1 MTKIRIL
8 IKLINHA
15 LYYYIKFCSDDDP
28 LLAPLVKQS
37 TKPPMSHFKGVLEA
51 PSLPPHLVSTSLS
64 STDLSHSEQED
75 EWPPECNII
84 IDNLSYPAV
93 SLDGCAPI
101 NHETVPTTP
110 SSPSSSSI
118 PVLNIEDIEGLSAW
132 QRCRHTCITCGRF
145 TGPLLI
151 FSFFCIAFIALG
163 RGYLSELLNW
173 LENLPLVFSL
183 SVFVLLFTI
192 ISFPFGFGYII
203 LNMAAGYLYGM
214 LRGQAV
220 VTVSVAI
227 GFMIGFVV
235 CRCCM
240 REWAGQYIASSP
252 ALLAMTKVVEG
263 PHGFKV
269 ILLTRLTP
277 IPFGLQ
283 NALFAVSMYM

>member
-1 MTKIRIL
+1 
-8 IKLINHA
+8 
-15 LYYYIKFCSDDDP
+15 
-28 LLAPLVKQS
+28 
-37 TKPPMSHFKGVLEA
+37 MSHSRGELGT
-51 PSLPPHLVSTSLS
+51 PSLPPHLISTSRS

-75 EWPPECNII
+75 DWPPECNII
-84 IDNLSYPAV
+84 VDNLSYPAV
-93 SLDGCAPI
+93 SLDGCAPL
-101 NHETVPTTP
+101 NHEAVPTTP
-110 SSPSSSSI
+110 SSSSSSSSI
-118 PVLNIEDIEGLSAW
+118 PVLNIEDIEGLSAC
-132 QRCRHTCITCGRF
+132 QKCRHTCITWSRF

-151 FSFFCIAFIALG
+151 FSIFCIGFVALG
-163 RGYLSELLNW
+163 RGYLSQLLNW
-173 LENLPLVFSL
+173 LENLPLICSF

-220 VTVSVAI
+220 VSVSVAI
-227 GFMIGFVV
+227 GFTIGFVV

-283 NALFAVSMYM
+283 NALFAVSLLFKLLCDLKYVIFTCCNY

>member
-1 MTKIRIL
+1 
-8 IKLINHA
+8 
-15 LYYYIKFCSDDDP
+15 
-28 LLAPLVKQS
+28 
-37 TKPPMSHFKGVLEA
+37 MSHSREVLEA
-51 PSLPPHLVSTSLS
+51 PSLPPHLVSTSPS

-75 EWPPECNII
+75 DWSPECNII
-84 IDNLSYPAV
+84 LDNLSYSAV
-93 SLDGCAPI
+93 SLDGCVPLDHRA
-101 NHETVPTTP
+101 VPTTP
-110 SSPSSSSI
+110 PSSSSSSI
-118 PVLNIEDIEGLSAW
+118 PVLDIEDIESLSAC
-132 QRCRHTCITCGRF
+132 QRWRRTCIACGRF

-151 FSFFCIAFIALG
+151 FSIFCISFIALG
-163 RGYLSELLNW
+163 RGYLTQLLNW
-173 LENLPLVFSL
+173 LENLPFIWSL
-183 SVFVLLFTI
+183 SVFILLFTI

-227 GFMIGFVV
+227 GFMVGFVV

-263 PHGFKV
+263 PHGFRV

-283 NALFAVSMYM
+283 NALFAVSMHIAIFICYCSHTKCCFNY